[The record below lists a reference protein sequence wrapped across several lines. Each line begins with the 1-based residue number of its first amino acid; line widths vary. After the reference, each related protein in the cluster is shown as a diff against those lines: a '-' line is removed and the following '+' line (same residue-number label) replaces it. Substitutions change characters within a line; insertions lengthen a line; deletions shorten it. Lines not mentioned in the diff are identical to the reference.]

1 MHGLYK
7 CVLTFCAVFVGLILA
22 VMGLCA
28 GMVLADVPERI
39 GGGLAMSSD
48 MGYRFQS
55 ATTANGCLMVCITPH
70 TRRRD
75 FRSKVYVFTPE
86 EVRGLIGCLAV
97 LPDGPE

>member
-1 MHGLYK
+1 
-7 CVLTFCAVFVGLILA
+7 
-22 VMGLCA
+22 
-28 GMVLADVPERI
+28 
-39 GGGLAMSSD
+39 MSSD

-86 EVRGLIGCLAV
+86 EVRGHRLSGRIAGRSRVV
-97 LPDGPE
+97 LGIFRRL

>member
-28 GMVLADVPERI
+28 GMVLADVPER
-39 GGGLAMSSD
+39 

>member
-1 MHGLYK
+1 
-7 CVLTFCAVFVGLILA
+7 
-22 VMGLCA
+22 
-28 GMVLADVPERI
+28 
-39 GGGLAMSSD
+39 MSSD

-86 EVRGLIGCLAV
+86 EVRRLIGCLAV